1 VATILS
7 FSTPGNLRRATPRAD
22 MRAEVIVFPRT
33 DVRTLR
39 RLSDMGDMG
48 DRGDEAPPCGNHP
61 ATAPDDDGRA

>member
-1 VATILS
+1 
-7 FSTPGNLRRATPRAD
+7 

-48 DRGDEAPPCGNHP
+48 DRGDEAPPCGNHS